1 MLVEISGNPIFKK
14 KRYSGWVWIL
24 ELPFCLWKALLKLG
38 RIQFFYKNSCYNP
51 GHNILALLNNLV
63 QVEIATS
70 KTRLDI

>member
-1 MLVEISGNPIFKK
+1 MEISGNPIFKK
-14 KRYSGWVWIL
+14 KRYSGWV
-24 ELPFCLWKALLKLG
+24 WKALLKLG

-51 GHNILALLNNLV
+51 GHNILALLNNLE